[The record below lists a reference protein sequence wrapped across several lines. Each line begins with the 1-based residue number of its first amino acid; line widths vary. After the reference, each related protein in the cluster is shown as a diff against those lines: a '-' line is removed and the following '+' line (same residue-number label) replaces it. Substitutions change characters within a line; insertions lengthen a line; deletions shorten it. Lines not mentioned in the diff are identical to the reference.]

1 MRSLALSLAV
11 LLLAVSAPARAAG
24 MPFFVF
30 DNGLNGE
37 NLKSIPAQLDL
48 VKELGFAGLSWRTDS
63 PARIKEVLD
72 GAKTRGLKLFVI
84 YANLDLK
91 DGKLVH
97 DPRLDE
103 IIPLCKGT
111 DTMIWPNMTSK
122 QFKLSDPEGD
132 EIAVTGL
139 RALADLSAANGLRVA
154 LYPHVNMWL
163 HRLEDA
169 VRVVKK
175 VDRANVGLTF
185 NLCHALADGAED
197 RVPVLI
203 AEAAPHL
210 FVVTVNGADSRP
222 PSKSWEYL
230 IKPLDQGTYDVG
242 IVLAKLR
249 AVGFSGP
256 VGLQCYSIKTEPREH
271 LRGSIAAWRKLSGE
285 DAAAVGAPAALTAED
300 RAAGWR
306 MLFDGTSLAGWRA
319 YGKPGPIGPGWKAKG
334 GLLHK
339 LAGIPGGDIVTAGSF
354 GDFELSWEWRLA
366 KGANNG
372 VKYFVSDQ
380 RPAAPGHEYQMI
392 DDDSERW
399 RDLPG
404 KDKTAS
410 FYQVL
415 PPAADKPLR
424 PPGEWNRS
432 RIVVQGDRVEHWL
445 NGRMVLT
452 YVLGS
457 EAVKAGLAASKFN
470 KYPDFGRKIRGPIM
484 LTDHQ
489 DEAWFRDIRL
499 REFPAQ

>member
-1 MRSLALSLAV
+1 MPRK
-11 LLLAVSAPARAAG
+11 AAK
-24 MPFFVF
+24 P
-30 DNGLNGE
+30 
-37 NLKSIPAQLDL
+37 IPA
-48 VKELGFAGLSWRTDS
+48 K
-63 PARIKEVLD
+63 PAD
-72 GAKTRGLKLFVI
+72 
-84 YANLDLK
+84 YANLALLEAVSVKRPQRRHRSCLPGALGLARRQAVRRLRLLRQLEFFTRHVPLPVLRDCKQLTQ
-91 DGKLVH
+91 VH
-97 DPRLDE
+97 RRGSSWCSLPWVILRSLPDSLPPE
-103 IIPLCKGT
+103 
-111 DTMIWPNMTSK
+111 K
-122 QFKLSDPEGD
+122 Q
-132 EIAVTGL
+132 IHA
-139 RALADLSAANGLRVA
+139 RMA

-169 VRVVKK
+169 VRMVKK

-197 RVPVLI
+197 RIPAI
-203 AEAAPHL
+203 IEAAAPHL
-210 FVVTVNGADSRP
+210 FVVSINGADSRP
-222 PSKSWEYL
+222 SSKSWEYL
-230 IKPLDQGTYDVG
+230 IKPLDRGSYDVG

-256 VGLQCYSIKTEPREH
+256 VGLQCYSIKAEPLEH

-285 DAAAVGAPAALTAED
+285 DAAAGDAPAALTAED

-306 MLFDGTSLAGWRA
+306 MLFDGASLAGWRA
-319 YGKPGPIGPGWKAKG
+319 YGKQGPIGPGWKAEG

-339 LAGIPGGDIVTAGSF
+339 LAVIPGGDIVTTESF

-392 DDDSERW
+392 DDDSGRW
-399 RDLPG
+399 RDLPP

-415 PPAADKPLR
+415 PPAADKTLR
-424 PPGEWNRS
+424 PPGEWHRS

-445 NGRMVLT
+445 NGQMVLA

-457 EAVKAGLAASKFN
+457 EAVKAELAASKFN
-470 KYPDFGRKIRGPIM
+470 KYTNFGRKIRGPIM
-484 LTDHQ
+484 LTDHR
-489 DEAWFRDIRL
+489 DEAWFRNVRQ
-499 REFPAQ
+499 RESTAK